1 MLGKA
6 PLADLKSGLATAPTL
21 YACEE
26 FPKLETLIA
35 RKFEGPGDIDE
46 ALNLVQKSKGLE
58 MTKKLAQVHAEMA
71 IEAIEEGIAPST
83 ARDAMITLASKVVTR
98 SH

>member
-1 MLGKA
+1 M
-6 PLADLKSGLATAPTL
+6 KSGLATAPTL

-26 FPKLETLIA
+26 YPKLETLIS

-46 ALNLVQKSKGLE
+46 ALLLVQRSKGLLR
-58 MTKKLAQVHAEMA
+58 TKELAQVYAEMA
-71 IEAIEEGIAPST
+71 IQAVESVLPPSV
-83 ARDAMITLASKVVTR
+83 ARDAMVTLACKVVTR